1 MEDYKREMGKRLSAY
16 RKELHLTQEKVSEM
30 LDISLKHYSELER
43 GITGISVDLLID
55 ISKTLNVSLDY
66 LLIGDESNV
75 TLSPMIQEKYNS
87 FTPAQQRKIMEI
99 MNIICTF
106 DDK

>member
-43 GITGISVDLLID
+43 GITGI
-55 ISKTLNVSLDY
+55 Y